1 MKTKEILT
9 AVLLPAVIFMMS
21 GRTVSAQK
29 YDGLI
34 DKTVALVGNSVILL
48 SQVESEAMYMQSMG
62 YVTDRNL
69 RCEALESIMVTKL
82 FYTQAVLDSLAVNP
96 DMVEAMLNQQ
106 MDGILS
112 QFGGEEGVVNYFGRP
127 IHELRNQ
134 WRDRILEQ
142 NLASEMRRSIAGKVG
157 DVTPKEVERFY
168 KRTPKD
174 SLPMLPEQYKI
185 SEITL
190 YPDVEKAA
198 LAVRERLLEFRQRVL
213 DGEKFSL
220 LATLYS
226 EDPGSAMRGGELGM
240 SSKSVFWP
248 EFSDAAMALKP
259 GQVSSIV
266 QTPNGFHLI
275 QLISREGDMFNAR
288 HILLK
293 PRYTMED
300 RNSAFIRLDSIRN
313 AILADSITFEQAAKK
328 FSGDPLTRTNGGLV
342 PDAESGSPFIDVDKL
357 KPEEYSV
364 LKDMKAGEISMPFE
378 STDSETRAGISVGNT
393 VYKIIRLDEIRPS
406 HAPTFSEDFNILLNM
421 ATNQK
426 AADAIDAFIDEKL
439 ETTYI
444 VIDPLFQKCVFKRDG
459 WVK

>member
-1 MKTKEILT
+1 MFLT
-9 AVLLPAVIFMMS
+9 ALLLLVVMM
-21 GRTVSAQK
+21 TDLSAQK

-48 SQVESEAMYMQSMG
+48 SQVESEAMYMQRMG
-62 YVTDRNL
+62 YVSERDI
-69 RCEALESIMVTKL
+69 RCDVLENMMEVKL
-82 FYTQAVLDSLAVNP
+82 FYTQAMLDSLAVNP
-96 DMVEAMLNQQ
+96 DMIEAMLNERV
-106 MDGILS
+106 DGILS

-226 EDPGSAMRGGELGM
+226 EDPGSAMRGGEFGPN
-240 SSKSVFWP
+240 SVMPPWP
-248 EFSDAAMALKP
+248 
-259 GQVSSIV
+259 
-266 QTPNGFHLI
+266 
-275 QLISREGDMFNAR
+275 
-288 HILLK
+288 
-293 PRYTMED
+293 
-300 RNSAFIRLDSIRN
+300 
-313 AILADSITFEQAAKK
+313 
-328 FSGDPLTRTNGGLV
+328 
-342 PDAESGSPFIDVDKL
+342 
-357 KPEEYSV
+357 
-364 LKDMKAGEISMPFE
+364 
-378 STDSETRAGISVGNT
+378 
-393 VYKIIRLDEIRPS
+393 
-406 HAPTFSEDFNILLNM
+406 
-421 ATNQK
+421 
-426 AADAIDAFIDEKL
+426 
-439 ETTYI
+439 
-444 VIDPLFQKCVFKRDG
+444 
-459 WVK
+459 

>member
-1 MKTKEILT
+1 MFLT
-9 AVLLPAVIFMMS
+9 ALLLLVVMM
-21 GRTVSAQK
+21 TDLSAQK

-48 SQVESEAMYMQSMG
+48 SQVESEAMDMQRMG
-62 YVTDRNL
+62 YVSERDI
-69 RCEALESIMVTKL
+69 RCDVLENMMEVKL
-82 FYTQAVLDSLAVNP
+82 FYTQAMLDSLAVNP
-96 DMVEAMLNQQ
+96 DMIEAMLNERV
-106 MDGILS
+106 DGILS